1 MIGIHQMPGAINEC
15 SAHQRRTQPVL
26 WSGAWRTVVN
36 RTSEMSSPIKWNYR
50 TSWSYILISRIL
62 LISVYRISDYP
73 NQKTQQTWG
82 KEDISNRTMFI
93 VFAFSAYSVQFIIE
107 LISSCNSQRMIYQL
121 EIYFKV
127 SINTRHLTRKSYSPV
142 NHEHATPSGLFL
154 FY

>member
-1 MIGIHQMPGAINEC
+1 MSVPHTKDGPNLPCDQEHEELWQIELLKCLLQLNGITGHLDPIF
-15 SAHQRRTQPVL
+15 
-26 WSGAWRTVVN
+26 WSLGFYWLQSTGYLII
-36 RTSEMSSPIKWNYR
+36 PIRKP
-50 TSWSYILISRIL
+50 SRHE
-62 LISVYRISDYP
+62 VR
-73 NQKTQQTWG
+73 K
-82 KEDISNRTMFI
+82 ISNRTMFI

-127 SINTRHLTRKSYSPV
+127 SINTRNLTRKSYSPV